1 MSVSTDQTGPI
12 VAPKRGFRGIIGA
25 VIVSLAL
32 WAFLLMAVLG
42 LVLKILS

>member
-25 VIVSLAL
+25 ILVSLAL
-32 WAFLLMAVLG
+32 WAFLVVAALG
-42 LVLKILS
+42 LILKIMG